1 MHPNVTGIPWWGAVL
16 TAVVASAIGFAFDA
30 GSGGG
35 QLTAAFSTLY
45 VLGCLIAVLAVQQR
59 GLFTAVIQPPLVLF
73 VTVPGAYFLMH
84 SSEIQGLKDVLI
96 NCGYPLIERFPLMF
110 FTSAAV
116 LLIGLGRWYF
126 GKAAKRAAPE
136 AAEERAATPGRSA
149 GLSSKLSSKLSS
161 LLGRRTAGADTDDD
175 DAEDGD
181 PRARRAAERRRT
193 RDAKPAA
200 GRSSRGARP
209 VKRAPSR
216 SRHSRG
222 PETEIIDAVVDDRP
236 RPRRPRPTDDS
247 AGEPRRRSRSS
258 ATRSS
263 RESREPRE
271 AREPRE
277 PRTSRSSRSS
287 REGRE
292 PREPRERR
300 TRYESYDR
308 EDRYERPVRERP
320 QRRSSYEDRR
330 FDDGGR
336 FGEYDAFDGYGSG
349 SHHPVSRVRYRGED
363 AEDRTELRARRR
375 AAQRDVDAD
384 RWEYDI

>member
-149 GLSSKLSSKLSS
+149 GLSSKLSS
-161 LLGRRTAGADTDDD
+161 LLGGRTAGDDTDVD

-181 PRARRAAERRRT
+181 PRARRAAERRRA

-216 SRHSRG
+216 SRHSRA

-271 AREPRE
+271 

-308 EDRYERPVRERP
+308 QDRYERPVRERP

-363 AEDRTELRARRR
+363 AEDRTESRARRR
-375 AAQRDVDAD
+375 APQRDVDAD